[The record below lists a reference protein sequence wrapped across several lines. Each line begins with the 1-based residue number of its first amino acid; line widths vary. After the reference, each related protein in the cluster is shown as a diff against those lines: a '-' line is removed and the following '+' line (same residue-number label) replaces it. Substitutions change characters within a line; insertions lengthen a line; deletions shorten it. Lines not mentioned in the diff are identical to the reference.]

1 MKKKKFVLD
10 IPDLAFSSD
19 LFFER
24 NQLEDKE
31 EEFFFLKR
39 KQRVFVC
46 FVTDH
51 CWNNAN
57 ASFFSS
63 KWSMMTTT
71 MVTSQMILKNVSAG
85 NRRDSFIKDIFKKKK
100 NQLEQQ
106 KSPWK
111 RKNYP
116 NLPSQNSFRS
126 LQEIIQNGVLT
137 LCFLC
142 FNLLLLP
149 LLSLVKRE
157 RSRLYERW

>member
-1 MKKKKFVLD
+1 MKQQQKKSIQLWVRKRIISMCFKNVSRAFDDLHGLLFLQRKNYYGVVPWKPDGILNLLKKSLYGILLLLLWKKKFVLD

-31 EEFFFLKR
+31 EEFFLKR

-63 KWSMMTTT
+63 KWSMMTT
-71 MVTSQMILKNVSAG
+71 MVTSQMILK
-85 NRRDSFIKDIFKKKK
+85 
-100 NQLEQQ
+100 
-106 KSPWK
+106 
-111 RKNYP
+111 
-116 NLPSQNSFRS
+116 
-126 LQEIIQNGVLT
+126 
-137 LCFLC
+137 
-142 FNLLLLP
+142 
-149 LLSLVKRE
+149 KRE
-157 RSRLYERW
+157 CRKQKRFFYQRHF